1 VQAEKAR
8 GLAQGNIYVNKSEI
22 RHGSIDSMSKEQ
34 VKEAL
39 NELKRQLGE
48 KVIDVE
54 PERIEVLEDVK
65 VAH

>member
-1 VQAEKAR
+1 
-8 GLAQGNIYVNKSEI
+8 
-22 RHGSIDSMSKEQ
+22 MSKEQ
-34 VKEAL
+34 VQEAL

-65 VAH
+65 VGH

>member
-1 VQAEKAR
+1 
-8 GLAQGNIYVNKSEI
+8 
-22 RHGSIDSMSKEQ
+22 MSKEQ

-54 PERIEVLEDVK
+54 PERVELLEDAQ

>member
-1 VQAEKAR
+1 
-8 GLAQGNIYVNKSEI
+8 
-22 RHGSIDSMSKEQ
+22 MSKEQ
-34 VKEAL
+34 VQEAL
-39 NELKRQLGE
+39 NELRRQLGE